1 MRKGLGL
8 TALAAW
14 AWLFPGQTLAQG
26 QREPHAQASRDSAA
40 SSGVTERTLL
50 PPRALAAWLEDA
62 DTLASG
68 SLNVGLSIGRWSSL
82 DGEETDG
89 PVFDVAVGLG
99 PRIQLSASIPYYRA
113 SYAGGFQ
120 SHGLGETYLAAKV
133 QLLDA
138 GRAVIGVAVS
148 PMLEILS
155 EAAVS
160 DPTLGLSRVN
170 WALPISIQV
179 GSDRIR
185 AYATVGYS
193 SRGAVGGGVA
203 IEQAV
208 FSRLT
213 LVNTLRYSY
222 STRAMAASEPIGLSR
237 SRTDATTGVFI
248 RAGPAV
254 TLFASA
260 GRTISKMDHNG
271 ARLIASAGVSVVVR
285 RHAARR

>member
-1 MRKGLGL
+1 M
-8 TALAAW
+8 A
-14 AWLFPGQTLAQG
+14 
-26 QREPHAQASRDSAA
+26 EQA
-40 SSGVTERTLL
+40 LL
-50 PPRALAAWLEDA
+50 PPRTLATWLEDA
-62 DTLASG
+62 DTLGSG
-68 SLNVGLSIGRWSSL
+68 SLNIGLSVGRWSSL

-89 PVFDVAVGLG
+89 PVFDIAAGVG
-99 PRIQLSASIPYYRA
+99 PRIQLSASVPYYEA

-120 SHGLGETYLAAKV
+120 SHGLGETYLTAKV

-170 WALPISIQV
+170 WAVPISIQV

-185 AYATVGYS
+185 AYATAGYS

-222 STRAMAASEPIGLSR
+222 ATRVTAATELLGLSR

-248 RAGPAV
+248 RAGSAV

-260 GRTISKMDHNG
+260 GRTISKMDQNG
-271 ARLIASAGVSVVVR
+271 ARLIASAGVSVLIK
-285 RHAARR
+285 RHAPRRQRS

>member
-8 TALAAW
+8 TTIAAC
-14 AWLFPGQTLAQG
+14 AWLFPGRTLAQG
-26 QREPHAQASRDSAA
+26 QRQPHPPGSRDLAV
-40 SSGVTERTLL
+40 SSGITEGTLL
-50 PPRALAAWLEDA
+50 PPRVLAAWLEDA
-62 DTLASG
+62 DTLEPG
-68 SLNVGLSIGRWSSL
+68 SLDVGLSVGRWSSL

-89 PVFDVAVGLG
+89 PVFDVAVGLR
-99 PRIQLSASIPYYRA
+99 PRIQMSATVPYYHA
-113 SYAGGFQ
+113 SYTGGFQ
-120 SHGLGETYLAAKV
+120 SRGLGETSLAAKV

-138 GRAVIGVAVS
+138 GRAIIGVAVS
-148 PMLEILS
+148 PRLEILS

-170 WALPISIQV
+170 LALPISIQV

-185 AYATVGYS
+185 AYATAGYS
-193 SRGAVGGGVA
+193 TRGAVGGGVA

-222 STRAMAASEPIGLSR
+222 STRAMAASEPIGISR

-271 ARLIASAGVSVVVR
+271 ARLIASAGVSVVIK